1 MDDIKKKEV
10 LRDAER
16 FHCLTNFMR
25 DLLTGKRTGLDAK
38 VVENTLQGFA
48 TRVRRLKNEESGRV
62 TYWYKN
68 GHDYKLLN
76 GIKFGKKSGLRA
88 HPTGLRDFKRGR
100 INRTSRA
107 SIRRLKEA
115 LATHDLPNGSLKYF
129 VTLATCHWDHWDM
142 DKPNIK
148 EDINKEFRKAT
159 KALGTAFTRCF
170 NRCASIYRVEAKR
183 GMPHL
188 HIMFYT
194 PLEYDWA
201 NEAYSYF
208 AKMRKCR
215 RQEIVD
221 AGGKMPARPQGRIPK
236 DFVHAAFQVLWYNA
250 MRRRPIPKNNLPKF
264 WKSGVDVEYVDEAA
278 AFKPLQVGSDRNVSN
293 HSLQK
298 VLVYFTK
305 SAQCWT
311 IGKPWGYMR
320 QKNLKKF
327 KPKEISQFW
336 DARPKLLAR
345 FWGNTRRGKPYPKKF
360 DPTGI
365 YIIENKETERLMRE
379 SVQTMRKHKRRRP
392 PRPHNLKPIMTASNT
407 PALRKYFA
415 QS

>member
-1 MDDIKKKEV
+1 MDDIEKKEV
-10 LRDAER
+10 LRDADR
-16 FHCLTNFMR
+16 LHCLTKFMR

-100 INRTSRA
+100 INGASRV

-129 VTLATCHWDHWDM
+129 VTLAMCHWDM
-142 DKPNIK
+142 DKSNIK
-148 EDINKEFRKAT
+148 DINKEFRNAT

-221 AGGKMPARPQGRIPK
+221 AGGKMPARPKGRIPK
-236 DFVHAAFQVLWYNA
+236 DFVHTAFQVLWYNA
-250 MRRRPIPKNNLPKF
+250 MRRRPIPKDNLPKF
-264 WKSGVDVEYVDEAA
+264 WESGVDVEYVDEAA
-278 AFKPLQVGSDRNVSN
+278 ASKPLQVGSDRNVSN

-305 SAQCWT
+305 LAQCWA

-327 KPKEISQFW
+327 KPEEISQLW

-345 FWGNTRRGKPYPKKF
+345 FWEKTRKGKPYPKKF

-365 YIIENKETERLMRE
+365 YIIENKEEEGLMRE

-392 PRPHNLKPIMTASNT
+392 PRLHNLKPIMTASNT